1 MVIASVLGGQVPFV
15 IVHTNVFT
23 PVVNPVAPL
32 VGDVGVVTVAVPA
45 VTVHAPV
52 PIVGVLAASVAVAEQ
67 IVWSGP
73 AVEVVGNGS
82 TFIVIVSVLAAQV
95 PLLIDHTKVFT
106 PVVRPVTPLVGDA
119 GVVTSPVPVI
129 TVHAPMP
136 VVGILAASVDDGLQI
151 V

>member
-1 MVIASVLGGQVPFV
+1 MIASVLVVQVPLL
-15 IVHTNVFT
+15 IVHSKVFT
-23 PVVNPVAPL
+23 PVVNPVNPL

-129 TVHAPMP
+129 TVHAPVP
-136 VVGILAASVDDGLQI
+136 VVGVLAASVDVGLQM